1 MQRFQR
7 GFRHSCDSDGVA
19 ECVEYFDGV
28 ATFTICRRVM
38 VDDLHDVATAQAVFW
53 NVATKS
59 YISVEIKAHD
69 ELFLRN

>member
-1 MQRFQR
+1 
-7 GFRHSCDSDGVA
+7 
-19 ECVEYFDGV
+19 
-28 ATFTICRRVM
+28 M

-59 YISVEIKAHD
+59 YISVEVKAHD